1 MLSALQPVRQ
11 ELAPFEGRFAATWRV
26 AAVCALT
33 SLVFM
38 VYQIPL
44 VAIAC
49 YLVLFVMKPDPAES
63 LLMAMG
69 IAVLVSIVVVLMLFV
84 TQAVIDHPVWRMAVL
99 AGGSFLFLYI
109 GAASRL
115 GPAGSIIAL
124 VVGFI
129 MTLVGQA
136 PFGEIA
142 TRGLLYAWLMA
153 LVPMG
158 VIVAFS
164 AVAGRSPARLLRA
177 ELARRLHVL
186 AQALNEPAGPG
197 RQAVLEALRQGN
209 GRLRSYRQAV
219 TLFHLA
225 PAAETRALT
234 AAIDRSYAALVAG
247 ECWLRNHGAN
257 EDEGRAVPAAVVSQ
271 LAQRA
276 GELAEA
282 VQQGR
287 LGRKTAP
294 GAPNPQAGGNA
305 ALDALG
311 RHLDALT
318 QPLPPD
324 KNAVKEGFF
333 FPDALHNPAYT
344 RFALKTTFAAVVCY
358 MVYTL
363 LDWQDI
369 HTAMITCYVAALAT
383 TGETLHKLTLR
394 IAGALVGA
402 AMGIASIIF
411 LMPLMTSIGQL
422 MLLVFAGSLVAAW
435 VASGSERSAYAGVQ
449 IGLAFLL
456 TVLQGFG
463 PDVQLSVAYDRII
476 GILLGNAVLYV
487 VFTRAWPVSAFS
499 VLQQRLATVVDQLQA
514 SFDGPS
520 AGFSSRRL
528 EAAFATLEQARDQL
542 AFLHF
547 EPSRVRPADAVLSE
561 SRAVLA
567 RLEALCLECAAVF
580 LADADTPGGAESPV
594 ERPARWNEQVVQLRQ
609 QLPGVTS

>member
-1 MLSALQPVRQ
+1 MMLSALQPVRQ
-11 ELAPFEGRFAATWRV
+11 ELAPFEGRFAASWRV

-33 SLVFM
+33 TLVFM

-63 LLMAMG
+63 LLMAIG
-69 IAVLVSIVVVLMLFV
+69 IAVLVSIVVILMLFV
-84 TQAVIDHPVWRMAVL
+84 TQAVIGHPVWRMVVL
-99 AGGSFLFLYI
+99 AGGSFLFLFI

-124 VVGFI
+124 VIGFI

-136 PFGEIA
+136 PFGEVA

-164 AVAGRSPARLLRA
+164 AVAGRSPRRLLRA
-177 ELARRLHVL
+177 ELAQRLQVL
-186 AQALNEPAGPG
+186 ARALNDPAGSG

-219 TLFHLA
+219 ALFHLM
-225 PAAETRALT
+225 PAAQTRALT

-247 ECWLRNHGAN
+247 ECWLRSHDAQGGAT
-257 EDEGRAVPAAVVSQ
+257 ATSATVASH

-276 GELAEA
+276 GELARA

-287 LGRKTAP
+287 LGRDVAP
-294 GAPNPQAGGNA
+294 CVPTPQAGGNA
-305 ALDALG
+305 ALHALG
-311 RHLDALT
+311 RHLDALAHA
-318 QPLPPD
+318 LPPD
-324 KNAVKEGFF
+324 TNAGKEGFF

-358 MVYTL
+358 LVYTL

-547 EPSRVRPADAVLSE
+547 EPSRLRPADAVLSS

-567 RLEALCLECAAVF
+567 ELEGLCLERAGAS
-580 LADADTPGGAESPV
+580 LADAGTPHGAAWPAET
-594 ERPARWNEQVVQLRQ
+594 PARWDDRMVQLRQ
-609 QLPGVTS
+609 QLSIATP